1 MAWRKLWLCAG
12 ILAAGMSTC
21 TIRAEVVDM
30 GGFQIQIGQ
39 KSGVE
44 MEPERKDTQQKQG
57 QAQNT
62 KREKVTEIPV
72 ENSGGISYEEWDTE
86 PVQESQTGEASLEMQ
101 GAAQEVIQDFAN
113 LPGQSLQQEELFYT
127 GTESTEQEYLFTE
140 EESGTDGNTFLDENQ
155 GQGQAAGMQEE
166 TTGQAGKQADLEK
179 DGAQSGA
186 IQADNSEKGDDETAG
201 RKTSSEKRKTLAG
214 QSETD
219 RGQRDSRQKVQ
230 FIHDESPRLKSGAVP
245 SVQLAGQQEICVIS
259 YAVNHIECACRWE
272 GDRLL
277 PVEPVLKKGI
287 NCLEI
292 SVLSEDGQVIFME
305 PWYFSCGVGSAML

>member
-1 MAWRKLWLCAG
+1 
-12 ILAAGMSTC
+12 
-21 TIRAEVVDM
+21 
-30 GGFQIQIGQ
+30 
-39 KSGVE
+39 
-44 MEPERKDTQQKQG
+44 
-57 QAQNT
+57 
-62 KREKVTEIPV
+62 
-72 ENSGGISYEEWDTE
+72 
-86 PVQESQTGEASLEMQ
+86 
-101 GAAQEVIQDFAN
+101 
-113 LPGQSLQQEELFYT
+113 
-127 GTESTEQEYLFTE
+127 
-140 EESGTDGNTFLDENQ
+140 
-155 GQGQAAGMQEE
+155 MQEE

-292 SVLSEDGQVIFME
+292 SVLSEDGQVISME